1 MPTKKKTASPT
12 RYTFSL
18 PEPPSM
24 NKMLA
29 LAKQRTRRGSRGG
42 WNKRSAPL
50 VYDNAKNKYQLECLR
65 EVRAQGLKPPKDP
78 WSYWAIESVCF
89 RLHTLRDPTE
99 LAAGLKWVCDFF
111 VQQGYVADDS
121 PRQLHIP
128 KKWPSQVIMRRSR
141 GLDITIKKMRRAP
154 DAVAVGHS
162 P

>member
-1 MPTKKKTASPT
+1 
-12 RYTFSL
+12 
-18 PEPPSM
+18 M

-50 VYDNAKNKYQLECLR
+50 VYDNAKKKYQLECLR

-78 WSYWAIESVCF
+78 WSYWAIESACF

-141 GLDITIKKMRRAP
+141 GLDITIKQMRRAP
-154 DAVAVGHS
+154 DAVAAEYS

>member
-1 MPTKKKTASPT
+1 
-12 RYTFSL
+12 
-18 PEPPSM
+18 M

-29 LAKQRTRRGSRGG
+29 LAKQRTRLGRRGC

-65 EVRAQGLKPPKDP
+65 DSRAQGLKPPVEP
-78 WSYWAIESVCF
+78 WSYWAIESVTF

-111 VQQGYVADDS
+111 VQQGYVKDDS
-121 PRQLHIP
+121 PRELHVP
-128 KKWPSQVIMRRSR
+128 KRWPSQVIMRKSR
-141 GLDITIKKMRRAP
+141 GLDITIKRMAHAP
-154 DAVAVGHS
+154 DAVAAEYS